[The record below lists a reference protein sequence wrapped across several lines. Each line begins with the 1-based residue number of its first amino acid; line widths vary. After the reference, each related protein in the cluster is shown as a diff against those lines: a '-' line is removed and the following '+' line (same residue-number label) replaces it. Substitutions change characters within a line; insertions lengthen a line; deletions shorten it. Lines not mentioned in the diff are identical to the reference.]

1 MSVVIADGFADHTI
15 LDVVRGKKVG
25 TFFTA
30 AKATGTP
37 LEEQA
42 GNGRE
47 QRLNTTG
54 ILQGCYLYFNN
65 ILVLPS
71 CQVRKLLLSF
81 SLSVFL

>member
-47 QRLNTTG
+47 QRLNTTD
-54 ILQGCYLYFNN
+54 ILKG
-65 ILVLPS
+65 VGTS
-71 CQVRKLLLSF
+71 D
-81 SLSVFL
+81 